1 MAERRMFAK
10 AITESDAFGDMPLS
24 AQALYFH
31 LGMNADDEGFVGNP
45 KRIMRASNAAAD
57 DMRILVSRKFVIL
70 FVSGVLVIKHWKVNN
85 SIQKDRFHKTNYQNE
100 LNQLELK
107 GNKSY
112 KLKTPGH
119 GLMDTEC
126 IQDVSKMDTQ
136 VSLGKVR
143 LGKKT
148 ILSGKP
154 DCSDA
159 VVDYLNAKSGKHFK
173 HTSSVTQRLIAARV
187 HDGYKPDDFKTVIDS
202 QCKEWLSDPHMER
215 YIRPET
221 LFGTKFEGYLNAK
234 GESDESEPPYSGV
247 F

>member
-1 MAERRMFAK
+1 MIVFKSYVDAGQELNDDDKKNYYTALLEYLTYGKEPDISGASKAVFVAIKPSLDKQKVKAEAGAAGGKAK
-10 AITESDAFGDMPLS
+10 ARNLAEAKQTASKALANSKQSSSKTLAEAKQTASKRPSKSLAMVRVMVKSSSSKPLR
-24 AQALYFH
+24 
-31 LGMNADDEGFVGNP
+31 P
-45 KRIMRASNAAAD
+45 
-57 DMRILVSRKFVIL
+57 
-70 FVSGVLVIKHWKVNN
+70 
-85 SIQKDRFHKTNYQNE
+85 
-100 LNQLELK
+100 LE
-107 GNKSY
+107 
-112 KLKTPGH
+112 P
-119 GLMDTEC
+119 
-126 IQDVSKMDTQ
+126 
-136 VSLGKVR
+136 
-143 LGKKT
+143 
-148 ILSGKP
+148 LSGKP